1 MKTSRQREAPAHF
14 DQQALAEIYDTYH
27 LPIYRSI
34 YRRVGDIETAR
45 DLAADV
51 FQRLLHALQK
61 GGGPS
66 RDVQAWLYRAANN
79 IVVDHYRRRR
89 FRDHESLDQ
98 EPPAQTAD
106 PAQTAENNILAAA
119 ARRALNSLTDDQR
132 QVITLKF
139 LDGLSN
145 QETAAILGKSPG
157 AVKSLQHRA
166 LAALQRQLPAE
177 AAELPGVRSSPP
189 PPGEEKGTAPSGTI
203 PNNNQQ
209 LTTIS

>member
-1 MKTSRQREAPAHF
+1 MKTIKQKDAPAHL
-14 DQQALAEIYDTYH
+14 DHQRLAEIYDTYH

-34 YRRVGDIETAR
+34 YRQVGDVETAR

-51 FQRLLHALQK
+51 FQRLLQAVQK
-61 GGGPS
+61 GGGPT
-66 RDVQAWLYRAANN
+66 RDIKAWLYRAANN
-79 IVVDHYRRRR
+79 IVIDHYRRRR
-89 FRDHESLDQ
+89 FRDHDPLDQ
-98 EPPAQTAD
+98 EPAAQTVD

-119 ARRALNSLTDDQR
+119 ARSALNSLTSDQR

-177 AAELPGVRSSPP
+177 AAEPPGVRSSPP
-189 PPGEEKGTAPSGTI
+189 APRRRKRDG
-203 PNNNQQ
+203 PNRDHP
-209 LTTIS
+209 